1 MFFKMNKK
9 GIELSANFLVTII
22 LAITIFV
29 FGNMFARNLL
39 GGSEDITKM
48 TEEDLDAKMDEL
60 MCPGDERV
68 CFGVRSKSAD
78 RGELLIFG
86 VRVLNI
92 LDESK
97 EFTVEV
103 DATGA
108 ILKGESEITPI
119 PNLDIFKSVGPLAVL
134 PRSRT
139 ELIEPNED
147 KKFGVGIQPAKNAPP
162 GKYILDV
169 YVRCPECDTEI
180 YGSNKF
186 YVDLK

>member
-1 MFFKMNKK
+1 MNKK

-29 FGNMFARNLL
+29 FGIMFARNLL
-39 GGSEDITKM
+39 GGAEDITRM
-48 TEEDLDAKMDEL
+48 TEEDLDAKMDDL
-60 MCPGDERV
+60 LCPGDERV
-68 CFGVRSKSAD
+68 CFGVRSKTVK
-78 RGELLIFG
+78 RGELVIFG

-108 ILKGESEITPI
+108 ILKGERDITTI
-119 PNLDIFKSVGPLAVL
+119 PNLDKFNSVEPIAVL
-134 PRSRT
+134 PKTRT
-139 ELIEPNED
+139 ELVEPNED
-147 KKFGVGIQPAKNAPP
+147 KKFGIGIQPAKNAPP
-162 GKYILDV
+162 GKYILNI
-169 YVRCPECDTEI
+169 YVRCPTCSEEV
-180 YGSNKF
+180 YGYNKL